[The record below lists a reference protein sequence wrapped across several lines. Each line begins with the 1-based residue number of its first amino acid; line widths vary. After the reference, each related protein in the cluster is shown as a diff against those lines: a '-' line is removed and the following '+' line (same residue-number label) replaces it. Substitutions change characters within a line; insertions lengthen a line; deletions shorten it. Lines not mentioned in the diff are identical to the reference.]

1 MNLINKFRPKNSIQS
16 FQEESK
22 EILDVF
28 TSTVSR
34 LENVNNTIE
43 EEVFSKKETI
53 AALEKEVD
61 SLQVIKTSNATIMA
75 KISALFTA

>member
-1 MNLINKFRPKNSIQS
+1 MNLIQKFKPKNSIQS
-16 FQEESK
+16 LQDQSK

-34 LENVNNTIE
+34 LEDVNNTIQ
-43 EEVFSKKETI
+43 EEVTSKKDTI
-53 AALEKEVD
+53 AVLEKEVD
-61 SLQVIKTSNATIMA
+61 SLESIKASNSTIMT

>member
-1 MNLINKFRPKNSIQS
+1 MNLIDKFRPKNSIQS
-16 FQEESK
+16 LQDQSK

-34 LENVNNTIE
+34 LEDVNNTIQ
-43 EEVFSKKETI
+43 EEVTSKKDTI
-53 AALEKEVD
+53 AVLEKEVD
-61 SLQVIKTSNATIMA
+61 SLESIKASNATIMT